1 MITLTYTNKRYL
13 LKIGNY
19 NYHLSE
25 KEIVKLNKQSEKL
38 LNGGKNEKK
47 QIAKPAARVNAVAKK
62 KIKKN

>member
-38 LNGGKNEKK
+38 LKEGGIRNVRNK
-47 QIAKPAARVNAVAKK
+47 Q
-62 KIKKN
+62 